1 MSEGTGLGRRLLDHL
16 LTESVRDLGAH
27 AAGLYLVAPG
37 RQVLALDTLTGLPAE
52 FMAPW
57 QRISLAYPAPVTDA
71 VRSRE
76 LVWVASQEELVRR
89 YPRAA
94 LVLPYHFALAGAPI
108 LHGDTVMGALLL
120 MWPGPRHDLVPS
132 VRAGIASVCTLLGHV
147 LAAARHTD
155 RPPAPLPVARSLARP
170 TAEPPASPADA
181 VAAYARRLPEP
192 GVALGLDGRITF
204 ITPSAARLVGA
215 DRQKLIGTLPWE
227 SLEWLHDPVYEDRY
241 RAAVMSRRPT
251 FFTARR
257 PDGAR
262 LRFELFPDDTGISVR
277 ITPAPSP
284 ADGGTVWP
292 RRTGEGAAMTEAP
305 VRVGALYRLMHL
317 AGALSEAV
325 GTEDVVRLV
334 ADTVLP
340 AFDAQALAMLVA
352 EAGRLRIVGYH
363 GYPAETM
370 DRFDGTPLTS
380 PTPGVRALT
389 QGAASFFASREEL
402 DRAFPAR
409 ADRWDGMSAWAFL
422 PLTVSGRPVGTC
434 VLGFTR
440 PHPFPAEERAALAS
454 LAGLLSQALDRA
466 RLYDTEHALAQSLQ
480 TGLLPHTL
488 PDVPGMEVAARY
500 LPATHGMD
508 IGGDFYDLIRLDA
521 TTVAAVIGDV
531 QGHNVAA
538 AALMG
543 QVRTAILAHATA
555 GAAPDEVLA
564 RTNRLLTGLDP
575 GLFTSCLYA
584 RIDLAAG
591 TAQVATAGHLPP
603 VLRGPDGTAEAVEF
617 EPGLLL
623 GIDPRAGYPSHT
635 LALPPGSVLALFTD
649 GLVESPDRSLDTG
662 IAGLARDLACGPVEL
677 PALADA
683 LTAPVRAAGDRT
695 DDVALL
701 LLQPTG

>member
-1 MSEGTGLGRRLLDHL
+1 M
-16 LTESVRDLGAH
+16 
-27 AAGLYLVAPG
+27 
-37 RQVLALDTLTGLPAE
+37 
-52 FMAPW
+52 
-57 QRISLAYPAPVTDA
+57 
-71 VRSRE
+71 
-76 LVWVASQEELVRR
+76 
-89 YPRAA
+89 
-94 LVLPYHFALAGAPI
+94 
-108 LHGDTVMGALLL
+108 
-120 MWPGPRHDLVPS
+120 PS

-257 PDGAR
+257 PDGAW

-277 ITPAPSP
+277 ITPRAQSGRRRHRVAAP
-284 ADGGTVWP
+284 D
-292 RRTGEGAAMTEAP
+292 GEGAAMTEAP

-440 PHPFPAEERAALAS
+440 PHPFPRRGAGRAGVARRAPVPGARPGPPLRH
-454 LAGLLSQALDRA
+454 RA
-466 RLYDTEHALAQSLQ
+466 R
-480 TGLLPHTL
+480 
-488 PDVPGMEVAARY
+488 AR
-500 LPATHGMD
+500 A
-508 IGGDFYDLIRLDA
+508 
-521 TTVAAVIGDV
+521 
-531 QGHNVAA
+531 
-538 AALMG
+538 
-543 QVRTAILAHATA
+543 
-555 GAAPDEVLA
+555 
-564 RTNRLLTGLDP
+564 
-575 GLFTSCLYA
+575 
-584 RIDLAAG
+584 
-591 TAQVATAGHLPP
+591 
-603 VLRGPDGTAEAVEF
+603 
-617 EPGLLL
+617 
-623 GIDPRAGYPSHT
+623 
-635 LALPPGSVLALFTD
+635 
-649 GLVESPDRSLDTG
+649 ESPDGPPAAHPAGRARHGGRGPLSARHPRHGHRRRLLRSDPPRRHHRRRRHRRRPG
-662 IAGLARDLACGPVEL
+662 AQRGRRRPHGPGPHRDPRPRHRRRRPPTRSW
-677 PALADA
+677 PA
-683 LTAPVRAAGDRT
+683 
-695 DDVALL
+695 
-701 LLQPTG
+701 PTGC